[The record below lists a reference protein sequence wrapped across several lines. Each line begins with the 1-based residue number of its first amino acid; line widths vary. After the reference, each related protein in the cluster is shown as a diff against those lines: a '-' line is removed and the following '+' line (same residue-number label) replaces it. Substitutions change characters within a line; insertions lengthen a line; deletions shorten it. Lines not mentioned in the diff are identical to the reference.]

1 MQATDRRAPF
11 IALASAMLFGVSTPA
26 AKLLIDQ
33 TSPWLL
39 AGLLYLGSGI
49 GLTLW
54 LLLRRVR
61 GTETREATLKAK
73 DIPWLIGAIFFGGIA
88 GPVLLL
94 IGLATSSAT
103 SASLLLNLESVATL
117 AIAWLVFRDHVDRW
131 LFLGAACIVAGAV
144 LLSWPG
150 EAASFGLG
158 SGMIAAACLCWGID
172 NNLTRK
178 VSAADPVTITAI
190 KGLAAG
196 TTNIALAIALGAGTP
211 ELTTVGGALLLGFFS
226 YGLSLVLFILA
237 LRGLGAARTG
247 AYYGTAPFIGAMTAI
262 LFLGE
267 PLTAMV
273 VIAGLL
279 MAAGVWLHL
288 SERHAHEHLHEP
300 LEHDHRHVHDEHHDH
315 THLPGDPP
323 GEPHA
328 HPHRHGRLVHA
339 HSHWPDLHHRHDH
352 AHR

>member
-1 MQATDRRAPF
+1 MKLTDRRAPL

-33 TSPWLL
+33 VSPWLL
-39 AGLLYLGSGI
+39 AGLLYLGSGL
-49 GLTLW
+49 GLSLW
-54 LLLRRVR
+54 FMVRRMQGPQSGEAALKVR
-61 GTETREATLKAK
+61 
-73 DIPWLIGAIFFGGIA
+73 DIPWLLGAIFFGGIA

-94 IGLATSSAT
+94 LGLAISSGT

-117 AIAWLVFRDHVDRW
+117 VIAWFVFREHVDRW
-131 LFLGAACIVAGAV
+131 LFLGAVAIVSGAV
-144 LLSWPG
+144 LLSWSG

-158 SGMIAAACLCWGID
+158 SGLIAAACLCWGID

-178 VSAADPVTITAI
+178 VSATDPVAITAI
-190 KGLAAG
+190 KGLVAG
-196 TTNIALAIALGAGTP
+196 ATNIVLAVVQRAGIP
-211 ELTTVGGALLLGFFS
+211 GLATTGGALLLGFFS

-237 LRGLGAARTG
+237 LRALGTARTG
-247 AYYGTAPFIGAMTAI
+247 AYYGTAPFIGAVVSII
-262 LFLGE
+262 LLGE
-267 PLTAMV
+267 PLTATV

-288 SERHAHEHLHEP
+288 SERHAHEHVHEP
-300 LEHDHRHVHDEHHDH
+300 MEHDHRHVHDEHHEHAHSPD
-315 THLPGDPP
+315 DPP

-339 HSHWPDLHHRHDH
+339 HAHWPDLHHHHDH
-352 AHR
+352 VHR